1 MTISILVTTAESRT
15 GDAIL
20 AEFARKYAG
29 INDIKVTGIIPT
41 NVERNDR
48 TYPSTELVALDV
60 DTAEPQELERVMKEF
75 DTAVF
80 IPPASETKVEV
91 GRKLIDAATK
101 AGVKN
106 MILLSDCCVLVDPE
120 RSSYDKFKKLEDYI
134 MSKRDSASVTVV
146 RAGHYMQNLLFYAK
160 QMKQK
165 PYLGLPIGKQKL
177 APIDAREWFCLSV
190 RPHDLDSSQPM
201 DTSSSYKQQGD
212 VGMACLTIATSGKH
226 MDHRYRGQFYVLTG
240 LESCSGEEI
249 VAKMKKAGFSD
260 DLKFKD
266 VPEQEARNFLMSIPG
281 MDESEVNLLIED
293 FRAVKQGKLDLVS
306 KDIMDLLDERPTM
319 LVDFFKEYKDDFLNP
334 Q

>member
-29 INDIKVTGIIPT
+29 INDIRVTGIIPT
-41 NVERNDR
+41 NVEKNDR

-60 DTAEPQELERVMKEF
+60 DTAEPQELERLMKEF

-80 IPPASETKVEV
+80 IPPACETKVEV

-101 AGVKN
+101 AGVNN

-134 MSKRDSASVTVV
+134 MSKMDSANVTVV
-146 RAGHYMQNLLFYAK
+146 RAGHYMQNLLFYVK
-160 QMKQK
+160 QMKEKQ
-165 PYLGLPIGKQKL
+165 YLGLPIGKQKF
-177 APIDAREWFCLSV
+177 APIDAR
-190 RPHDLDSSQPM
+190 
-201 DTSSSYKQQGD
+201 D

-240 LESCSGEEI
+240 LESYSGEEI

-260 DLKFKD
+260 DLKFRD
-266 VPEQEARNFLMSIPG
+266 VPQQEVSNFLMSIPG
-281 MDESEVNLLIED
+281 MDQSEVNLLIED

-319 LVDFFKEYKDDFLNP
+319 LVDFFKEYKDEFLNP